1 MENGSSNKALKPMD
15 SEQLREYGHRMVDF
29 IADYYKTIETFPVL
43 SQVQPGYLHNL
54 LPDSAPDQPET
65 LEQVL
70 DDVKEKILPGVTH
83 WQSPSFFA
91 YYPANS
97 SVAGFLG
104 EMLSAALNIVGFSW
118 VSSPAATELEMIVLD
133 WFAKLL
139 NLPEQF
145 LSRGNGGGV
154 IQGTASEAILVVMI
168 AARDKVLR
176 SLGKK
181 ALEKLVV
188 YSSDQTHSSLLKACQ
203 IAGIHLENCRMLKTD
218 SSTNYAL
225 RPESLQEAVSGD
237 LEAGL
242 IPFFLCGTVGTT
254 SSTAVDPLAELGKI
268 AKSNEMWFHV
278 DAAYAGSACICPEYR
293 QYIDGVET
301 ADSFNM
307 NAHKWFL
314 TNFDCSLLWVKDR
327 YALTEAL
334 STNPEFLKN
343 KASQANLVVDYK
355 DWQIPLGRR
364 FRSLKLWMVLRLYG
378 AETLKSYIKN
388 HIKLAKDLEQLVSQD
403 PNFEVVTPRIFS
415 LVCFRIVPV
424 DNDEKTCNNLNRSL
438 LDAVNSSGKL
448 FISHTTL
455 SGKFVLRLAIG
466 APLTEEKHVMDAWKV
481 IQEEASFLLASQA
494 VSRRLIQRPLSGG
507 ASIYS
512 SSSPRS
518 LHGVSDHLNGSDNRR
533 YSSSLATKGVG
544 HLARKGTGGR
554 SSVSGIVATVFGATG
569 FLGRYLVQQLAK
581 MGSQVLVP
589 FRGSEDNP
597 RHLKLMGDLGQVVP
611 MKFDPRDED
620 SIKAVMAKAN
630 VVINLIGREY
640 ETRNFSFEEVNHH
653 MAEKLALVAKEHGG
667 IMRFIQVSCLG
678 ASVSSPSRM
687 QRAKAAAEEAVL
699 SALPEATVMRPA
711 TMIGT
716 EDRILNPWAMFVKK
730 YGFLPLIGGGTNKF
744 QPVYVVDVA
753 AAIVAALKDD
763 GSSMGKTYE
772 LGGPDVFTPHDLA
785 EIMFDMIREW
795 PRYVKLPFP
804 IAKAMAGPRDFMVN
818 KVPFPLPSPQIFNL
832 DQINALT
839 TDTLVSDKALT
850 FQDLDL
856 VPHKLKG
863 YPVEF
868 LIQYR
873 KGGPNFGSTVSEKI
887 PTDFYN

>member
-1 MENGSSNKALKPMD
+1 ESGSSNKALKPMD

-54 LPDSAPDQPET
+54 LPDSAPEQPET

-188 YSSDQTHSSLLKACQ
+188 YSSDQTHSSLPKACQ

-268 AKSNEMWFHV
+268 TKSNEMWFHV

-415 LVCFRIVPV
+415 LVCFRIAAV